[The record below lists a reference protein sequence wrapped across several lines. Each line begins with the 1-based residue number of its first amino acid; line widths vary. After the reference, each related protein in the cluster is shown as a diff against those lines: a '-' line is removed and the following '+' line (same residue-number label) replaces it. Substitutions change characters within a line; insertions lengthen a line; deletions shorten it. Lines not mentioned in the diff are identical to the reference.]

1 MDKLSKIMF
10 ILWMVLAVIAFVS
23 SFWAAGLVKIIGLVF
38 GGFNLLIILSWI
50 TAAIQGLVQAKR
62 IKESEEK

>member
-1 MDKLSKIMF
+1 MF

>member
-1 MDKLSKIMF
+1 MF

-23 SFWAAGLVKIIGLVF
+23 SFWSAGLVKIIGLVF

>member
-1 MDKLSKIMF
+1 MF

-50 TAAIQGLVQAKR
+50 TAAIQGLVQAKKV
-62 IKESEEK
+62 KEMEEK